1 MRSLPEFHPAVD
13 SSTQSTAVPSMP
25 CRTALIASRS
35 RMITFLTVC
44 FASLIALPPPSHAQ
58 IPINARTPLGVYV
71 HVDVPD
77 VINLYGGPSQDQGCA
92 QSSPDLHTYL
102 RCFYAKL
109 LANPAISG
117 VIAGLH
123 WDQIELDNPLCAL
136 NRSCT
141 TSPGGYDWSYADDVF
156 AEANAAHKAVEL
168 NITPGTDAPIW
179 LLNLIPSCDGLF
191 TGSGTAPLD
200 CGKATFVNFP
210 EAKRADGTP
219 PVLPLPWNPLYLLA
233 WDDFLINVNARYHSN
248 PAFVSIS
255 IAGPMCASNEMILP
269 TTANGS
275 TQASGLP
282 ADQAWQKLIHH
293 SFPFR
298 PGYENSDQVFI
309 DAGKQ
314 AIDAYEAIFSGITIV
329 SNPDAAD
336 DFPEQP
342 YPFVVHPDNTLYA
355 VDCSSATQN
364 PMSCEAKTE
373 ILSYFVTARGR
384 NEKSTQ
390 VGGMT
395 AGTDTNTGDIG
406 VAGIKVLT
414 SLSPPPDPP
423 IIGGAEFDLEVSS
436 KSTIQQQGCPNWSP
450 MNLNPSDCKNL
461 TPEQAAY
468 NTFTVFFDATPDATD
483 FGGLSNIPPVRNAPI
498 QYVAVDFQDLQYA
511 QDPAN
516 TCQTFLSSM
525 MQGSPSLQDIYNQ
538 ASYDLL
544 TMAGKPATLPPTT
557 CNLLP

>member
-1 MRSLPEFHPAVD
+1 MRSLSENH
-13 SSTQSTAVPSMP
+13 SPSP
-25 CRTALIASRS
+25 SIHHSLAAASRRS
-35 RMITFLTVC
+35 CSVSISIPPRPIA
-44 FASLIALPPPSHAQ
+44 FAIACLMWLVIPALPSHAQ
-58 IPINARTPLGVYV
+58 NAVSVRSPLGVYV
-71 HVDVPD
+71 HIDVPD
-77 VINLYGGPSQDQGCA
+77 VIKLYGGPSQDKGCA
-92 QSSPDLHTYL
+92 QTAQSLHIYL

-109 LANPAISG
+109 LADTAISG
-117 VIAGLH
+117 ISAGLH
-123 WDQIELDNPLCAL
+123 WDQIQLDNPLCTL

-141 TSPGGYDWSYADDVF
+141 ASPDGYDWSYVDDVF
-156 AEANAAHKAVEL
+156 AESNATRKTVQL
-168 NITPGTDAPIW
+168 IITPGTDSPPW

-191 TGSGTAPLD
+191 AVSGTAPLN

-210 EAKRADGTP
+210 EIKRADGNP

-233 WDDFLINVNARYHSN
+233 WDDFLIHLNARYKSN

-282 ADQAWQKLIHH
+282 ADQAWQTLIHH

-298 PGYENSDQVFI
+298 PAYENSDQVFI

-329 SNPDAAD
+329 SNPDAAN

-342 YPFVVHPDNTLYA
+342 YPVVVHPDNTLYA
-355 VDCSSATQN
+355 IDCSTATQN

-373 ILSYFVTARGR
+373 ILSYFVTVRGR
-384 NEKSTQ
+384 NRKSSQ

-406 VAGIKVLT
+406 VTGIKVLT
-414 SLSPPPDPP
+414 SLSPPPVPP
-423 IIGGAEFDLEVSS
+423 ILGGAEFDLEVSS
-436 KSTIQQQGCPNWSP
+436 KSTIQQQGCPDYSAKDP
-450 MNLNPSDCKNL
+450 NPTDCMYL

-468 NTFTVFFDATPDATD
+468 NTFTVFFDATPDAAD
-483 FGGLSNIPPVRNAPI
+483 FGGSSSIPHIQNAPI
-498 QYVAVDFQDLQYA
+498 QYVEVDFEDLQYA

-516 TCQTFLSSM
+516 VCQTFLPSM
-525 MQGSPSLQDIYNQ
+525 TKGPPSLQDLYNL
-538 ASYDLL
+538 ASYDLYL
-544 TMAGKPATLPPTT
+544 MAGKPATLPPTT
-557 CNLLP
+557 CNP

>member
-1 MRSLPEFHPAVD
+1 MRSLSENYPPF
-13 SSTQSTAVPSMP
+13 PSINLGQ
-25 CRTALIASRS
+25 AAKHESHRS
-35 RMITFLTVC
+35 
-44 FASLIALPPPSHAQ
+44 ASLAATTRTIVCSIACLLWPLIPALSARAQ
-58 IPINARTPLGVYV
+58 NAATARSPLGVYV

-77 VINLYGGPSQDQGCA
+77 VINLYNGPSQDKGCA
-92 QSSPDLHTYL
+92 QSTQNLHSYL
-102 RCFYAKL
+102 RCFYSKL
-109 LANPAISG
+109 LADTAISG

-123 WDQIELDNPLCAL
+123 WDQIQLDNPLCAL
-136 NRSCT
+136 THSCT
-141 TSPGGYDWSYADDVF
+141 TSPDGYDWSYVDDVF
-156 AEANAAHKAVEL
+156 AEANAAHKTVQL
-168 NITPGTDAPIW
+168 NITPGTDAPTW

-210 EAKRADGTP
+210 EAKRADGNP

-233 WDDFLINVNARYHSN
+233 WDDFLINLNARYNSN

-282 ADQAWQKLIHH
+282 ADQAWQMLIHH
-293 SFPFR
+293 SFPFL
-298 PGYENSDQVFI
+298 PGYQNSDQVFI

-342 YPFVVHPDNTLYA
+342 YPVVVHPDNTLYA

-384 NEKSTQ
+384 NRKSTQ

-406 VAGIKVLT
+406 VSGIKVLT
-414 SLSPPPDPP
+414 SLSPPPVPP
-423 IIGGAEFDLEVSS
+423 MLGGAEFDLEVSS
-436 KSTIQQQGCPNWSP
+436 QSTIQQQGCPNWSQ
-450 MNLNPSDCKNL
+450 MNLKPADCKYL

-468 NTFTVFFDATPDATD
+468 NTFTVFFDATPDAAD
-483 FGGLSNIPPVRNAPI
+483 FDGSSSIPPIDNAPI

-516 TCQTFLSSM
+516 ACQTFLPHM
-525 MQGSPSLQDIYNQ
+525 TEGPPSLQDLYSL
-538 ASYDLL
+538 ASYDLYL
-544 TMAGKPATLPPTT
+544 MAGKPATLPPST
-557 CNLLP
+557 CPL

>member
-1 MRSLPEFHPAVD
+1 MEIPVKQFVEHPSSVHCRGRNFTRIAFPPRISAFLLAAV
-13 SSTQSTAVPSMP
+13 M
-25 CRTALIASRS
+25 ALVVSAQP
-35 RMITFLTVC
+35 
-44 FASLIALPPPSHAQ
+44 AHAQ
-58 IPINARTPLGVYV
+58 NAASARSPLGVYV

-77 VINLYGGPSQDQGCA
+77 VIKLSGGPSQDKGCA
-92 QSSPDLHTYL
+92 QTTQDLHTYL

-109 LANPAISG
+109 LADTAISG
-117 VIAGLH
+117 ITAGLH
-123 WDQIELDNPLCAL
+123 WDQIQLDNPLCIL
-136 NRSCT
+136 NHSCT
-141 TSPGGYDWSYADDVF
+141 ANPDGYDWSYVDDVF
-156 AEANAAHKAVEL
+156 AEANAAHKTVQL
-168 NITPGTDAPIW
+168 IITPGTDSPPW

-191 TGSGTAPLD
+191 TGSGTAPLN
-200 CGKATFVNFP
+200 CGKATFLNFP
-210 EAKRADGTP
+210 EIKRADGNP
-219 PVLPLPWNPLYLLA
+219 PVLPLPWDPIYLLV
-233 WDDFLINVNARYHSN
+233 WDDFLIHLNVRYNSN

-269 TTANGS
+269 TTANRS

-282 ADQAWQKLIHH
+282 ADKAWRILIHH
-293 SFPFR
+293 SFPLR

-342 YPFVVHPDNTLYA
+342 YPVAVHPDNMLFA
-355 VDCSSATQN
+355 VDCSTATQN

-384 NEKSTQ
+384 NRKSSQ

-395 AGTDTNTGDIG
+395 AGSDTKTGDIG
-406 VAGIKVLT
+406 VTGVKVLT
-414 SLSPPPDPP
+414 SLSPPPVLPML
-423 IIGGAEFDLEVSS
+423 GGAQFDLEVSS
-436 KSTIQQQGCPNWSP
+436 QDTIQQQGCPDYSANDH
-450 MNLNPSDCKNL
+450 NPSNCMYL

-468 NTFTVFFDATPDATD
+468 NTFTVFFDGTTSPDD
-483 FGGLSNIPPVRNAPI
+483 FASVPGDAAI

-516 TCQTFLSSM
+516 ACQTFLPSM
-525 MQGSPSLQDIYNQ
+525 TQGPPSLQDLYSR
-538 ASYDLL
+538 ASYDLY
-544 TMAGKPATLPPTT
+544 TMAGKPAILPPST
-557 CNLLP
+557 CNK